1 MVKHALPFQ
10 VTCLHTFGLYNLN
23 WFPYSVHV
31 TLMDVLSNGTCHY
44 LYLILIFACI
54 YFQTIILDTDK
65 ISFPPKGN

>member
-31 TLMDVLSNGTCHY
+31 TLMDVLSNGDVILSLLDINIC
-44 LYLILIFACI
+44 LYLFSDN
-54 YFQTIILDTDK
+54 Y
-65 ISFPPKGN
+65 P